1 MVAHASGFAAGRRR
15 GAAPPD
21 IAPAQP
27 DRAICRL
34 RHNVAGWIWRRAG
47 LCPPRHRRK
56 VQMDDGG
63 RVQRNLRAVPF
74 PAGPQHRQS
83 VDGVRVALPRNSRR
97 HRGLCRAA
105 RPSRRS
111 RDDSRRALCPFRR
124 NRGAAAHPRG
134 RVQRGGRPADS
145 DSLQDDDAAGQK
157 ARSCRACAAG
167 RGVRRDR
174 AVPVAAAD
182 RAAGGDPDQHRNLY
196 RLAPKACRMNEGG
209 NPIWTLAWTF
219 GLMSLF
225 AVGGA
230 NAAIPEVH
238 RVAVEVHHW
247 LTDKQ
252 FADVYAISQLSPGPN
267 VLIVTLIGYSVAGVA
282 GGLVATLAMC
292 VPTAVLAYYVSRLLA
307 RSSQSRWPAILQA
320 ALVPLSIG
328 LMTASGLV
336 VALAADR
343 TWVAALVTVAAA
355 GLAFA
360 TRVNP
365 LWLLLAGGVLGF
377 VGVIG

>member
-1 MVAHASGFAAGRRR
+1 
-15 GAAPPD
+15 
-21 IAPAQP
+21 
-27 DRAICRL
+27 
-34 RHNVAGWIWRRAG
+34 
-47 LCPPRHRRK
+47 
-56 VQMDDGG
+56 
-63 RVQRNLRAVPF
+63 
-74 PAGPQHRQS
+74 
-83 VDGVRVALPRNSRR
+83 
-97 HRGLCRAA
+97 
-105 RPSRRS
+105 
-111 RDDSRRALCPFRR
+111 
-124 NRGAAAHPRG
+124 
-134 RVQRGGRPADS
+134 
-145 DSLQDDDAAGQK
+145 
-157 ARSCRACAAG
+157 
-167 RGVRRDR
+167 
-174 AVPVAAAD
+174 
-182 RAAGGDPDQHRNLY
+182 
-196 RLAPKACRMNEGG
+196 MNEGG

-252 FADVYAISQLSPGPN
+252 FADIYAISQLSPGPN
-267 VLIVTLIGYSVAGVA
+267 VLIVTLIGFSVAGVA

-355 GLAFA
+355 ALAFA

-377 VGVIG
+377 AGVIG